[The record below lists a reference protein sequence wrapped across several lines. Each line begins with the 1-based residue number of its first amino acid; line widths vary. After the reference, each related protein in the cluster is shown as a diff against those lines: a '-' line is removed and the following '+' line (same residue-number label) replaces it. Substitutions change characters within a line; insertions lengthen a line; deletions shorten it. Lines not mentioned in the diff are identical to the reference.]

1 MAEVSIP
8 TQQFVDIKE
17 VRDGVVY
24 LKSGG
29 IRKLLIVGGIN
40 FDLKSEEEQVTILN
54 SFQNFLNTLDFSV
67 QFFVHSRKVN
77 IENYLTKMRERQ
89 EQEENELLKIQIS
102 EYIEFIRSFVDQ
114 NAIISKTFF
123 IIVPYESV
131 SIQKSGLG
139 FFDMFSPSGKK
150 PGVDQSLQAALEQ
163 LEHRVAEITDGLE
176 QIGLHVTQLGDDEIV
191 ELFYN
196 MYNPQLTEKK
206 GMELAK
212 NAASSNENTN
222 PTNI

>member
-1 MAEVSIP
+1 MADVSIP

-29 IRKLLIVGGIN
+29 IRKILIVSGIN
-40 FDLKSEEEQVTILN
+40 FDLKSEGEQTTILN
-54 SFQNFLNTLDFSV
+54 NFQNFLNTLDFST
-67 QFFVHSRKVN
+67 QLFVHSRKVN
-77 IENYLTKMRERQ
+77 VDIYLSKMKERED
-89 EQEENELLKIQIS
+89 QEENELLKIQIA
-102 EYIEFIRSFVDQ
+102 EYVEFIRSFVDQ

-123 IIVPYESV
+123 AIIPYESAAV
-131 SIQKSGLG
+131 QKAG
-139 FFDMFSPSGKK
+139 FNLLDMFKTQTK
-150 PGVDQSLQAALEQ
+150 EDANQSEQAALEQ
-163 LEHRVAEITDGLE
+163 LEHRVSEVTDGLE
-176 QIGLHVTQLGDDEIV
+176 QIGLHVTPLDNDEIV

-212 NAASSNENTN
+212 KL
-222 PTNI
+222 